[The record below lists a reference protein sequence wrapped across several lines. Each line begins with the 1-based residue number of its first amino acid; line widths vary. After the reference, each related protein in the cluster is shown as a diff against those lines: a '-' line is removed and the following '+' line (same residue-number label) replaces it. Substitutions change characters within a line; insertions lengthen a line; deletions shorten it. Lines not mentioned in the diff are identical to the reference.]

1 MMELNFLKEYLRRNW
16 PLILIGSVV
25 IIFSLAAIMQNIFNM
40 ELKDSLSLIIA
51 FVSIF
56 ATFGGAYLGAKISG
70 KEALKLS
77 NRNLFF
83 EKSERLLNLLS
94 ELEELR
100 KYIRNEISD
109 AILLTIELKNNPYTE
124 KSLPDFLSTYNDMQS
139 IYGKLQINNKYIDL
153 PNSLLKTIEPP
164 TQLMI
169 LNYYDTNNLVDVKK
183 IDGKLVKEL
192 NENYYDYTE
201 TLDILNER
209 IINLQKSI
217 QIVKKESITN
227 FERLN
232 IK

>member
-1 MMELNFLKEYLRRNW
+1 MNFRKIGKW
-16 PLILIGSVV
+16 ILIF
-25 IIFSLAAIMQNIFNM
+25 IILSILFYLLVFNSGKFIFNKFSNDGRESFIAAITFF
-40 ELKDSLSLIIA
+40 S
-51 FVSIF
+51 VF

-209 IINLQKSI
+209 IIKLQKSI

-227 FERLN
+227 FERLK

>member
-1 MMELNFLKEYLRRNW
+1 MNFRKIGKW
-16 PLILIGSVV
+16 ILIF
-25 IIFSLAAIMQNIFNM
+25 IILSILFYLLVFNSGKFIFNKFSNDGRESFIAAITFF
-40 ELKDSLSLIIA
+40 S
-51 FVSIF
+51 VF

-192 NENYYDYTE
+192 NEIYYDYTE

-227 FERLN
+227 FERLK

>member
-1 MMELNFLKEYLRRNW
+1 MNFRKIGKW
-16 PLILIGSVV
+16 ILIF
-25 IIFSLAAIMQNIFNM
+25 IILSILFYLLVFNSGKFIFNKFSNDGRESFIAAITFF
-40 ELKDSLSLIIA
+40 S
-51 FVSIF
+51 VF

-183 IDGKLVKEL
+183 NDGKLVKEL

-227 FERLN
+227 FERLK

>member
-1 MMELNFLKEYLRRNW
+1 MKDFLIKYGLQS
-16 PLILIGSVV
+16 LVGSAAV
-25 IIFSLAAIMQNIFNM
+25 IFCLGAIMQNVFNM

-51 FVSIF
+51 FIGIF
-56 ATFGGAYLGAKISG
+56 TTFGGAYLGAKISG

-94 ELEELR
+94 ELEKLR

-109 AILLTIELKNNPYTE
+109 AILLTNELKNNPYIE
-124 KSLPDFLSTYNDMQS
+124 KTLPDFLSAYNDMQS
-139 IYGKLQINNKYIDL
+139 IYVKLQINNEYIDL

-169 LNYYDTNNLVDVKK
+169 LNYYDTNRLVNVKK

-192 NENYYDYTE
+192 NEDYYDYAN
-201 TLDILNER
+201 TLDILNEK
-209 IINLQKSI
+209 IIILQKSI
-217 QIVKKESITN
+217 QNVKKKVLQILSD
-227 FERLN
+227 
-232 IK
+232 

>member
-1 MMELNFLKEYLRRNW
+1 MNFRKIGKW
-16 PLILIGSVV
+16 ILIF
-25 IIFSLAAIMQNIFNM
+25 IILSILFYLLVFNSGKFIFNRFSNDGRESFIAAITFF
-40 ELKDSLSLIIA
+40 S
-51 FVSIF
+51 VF

-227 FERLN
+227 FERLK

>member
-1 MMELNFLKEYLRRNW
+1 MNFRKIGKW
-16 PLILIGSVV
+16 ILIFIILSILFYLLVFNSGKFIFNKFSNDGRESFIAA
-25 IIFSLAAIMQNIFNM
+25 IIFFS
-40 ELKDSLSLIIA
+40 
-51 FVSIF
+51 VF

-209 IINLQKSI
+209 IIKLQKSI

-227 FERLN
+227 FERLK